1 MSIDFTMSP
10 EQRKLMYDVREF
22 SQQVLKPAVAAADA
36 EPDPLKGFQMTKA
49 PYVEA
54 YKAGIAMCMLPAE
67 YGGGGVSCVDLVI
80 AAEEICTVDPGFA
93 CTVLCNGLGLMP
105 IAWYGSPEQK
115 EQFLTAATSDP
126 TGEYLGGWT
135 ASEPPGNPSGTAN
148 FDIPLPRPAG
158 VGLTAERDGDVFVVN
173 GRKYWPSSAG
183 WDERGVN
190 AGTLIVRTDSDRGG
204 TEGLSALIL
213 ERDTPGVTYRH
224 LDKFG
229 HRLAS
234 NAEITF
240 DNARI
245 PVENLMPAAEGNGDL
260 VINRNFAWSGPVA
273 AIAAVGM
280 ARAAYEMALD
290 FAKGNTAGALR
301 PIIGF
306 QNVGYVL
313 GDVASKIEMG
323 RYFSW
328 RAADYLDKHDQHA
341 ELVGAMNK
349 IQVTE
354 LMFDCVYKCMQI
366 VGVNS
371 LELQNGYAKILR
383 EAAVL
388 PIYDG
393 GNMGMQRRRVHGIL
407 ADPEFNPRAIM
418 EDEYVEFGKHHESIG
433 TIQAPEQALSPA

>member
-1 MSIDFTMSP
+1 MPVDFTLSD
-10 EQRKLMYDVREF
+10 EQRKLQHDVRAF
-22 SQQVLKPAVAAADA
+22 SENVLQPVVAAADA
-36 EPDPLKGFQMTKA
+36 EPDPLEGFRMTKGA
-49 PYVEA
+49 YVEA

-80 AAEEICTVDPGFA
+80 AAEEICAVDPGFA

-105 IAWYGSPEQK
+105 IAWYGSDEQK
-115 EQFLTAATSDP
+115 ERILRAATSDP
-126 TGEYLGGWT
+126 TGTYLGGWT
-135 ASEPPGNPSGTAN
+135 ASEPPGNPGGTAN

-158 VGLTAERDGDVFVVN
+158 VGLTAVRDGDHFVVN

-183 WDERGVN
+183 WDETGTN
-190 AGTLIVRTDSDRGG
+190 AGTLIVRTDPEAGG

-213 ERDTPGVTYRH
+213 EGDTPGVTFRH
-224 LDKFG
+224 LDKIG

-234 NAEITF
+234 NAEIVFT
-240 DNARI
+240 DARI
-245 PVENLMPAAEGNGDL
+245 PVENLLPGAEGNGDL

-280 ARAAYEMALD
+280 ARTAYETALE
-290 FAKGNTAGALR
+290 FARNHTAGALK
-301 PIIGF
+301 PIIEF

-313 GDVASKIEMG
+313 GDVASKIEMA
-323 RYFSW
+323 RYFCW

-354 LMFDCVYKCMQI
+354 LMIDCVYKCMQI

-371 LELQNGYAKILR
+371 LETANGFGKLLR
-383 EAAVL
+383 EVAVL

-407 ADPEFNPRAIM
+407 ADPLFNPRAIM
-418 EDEYVEFGKHHESIG
+418 DDEMVVFGKQHESIG
-433 TIQAPEQALSPA
+433 TIAG